1 MKKRFIA
8 VIVMIAV
15 VASLIISAQGAVAA
29 NYPAPLETS
38 FENTGDMRYD
48 IVQRALSQVGY
59 VEGTGSWNA
68 FGNYFGNPTGSW
80 CAYFVQWCAVQAGVP
95 TSILPESRVGRG
107 SDGIIL

>member
-48 IVQRALSQVGY
+48 IVQHALSQVGY
-59 VEGTGSWNA
+59 VEGTGGWNA
-68 FGNYFGNPTGSW
+68 FGSYFGNPTGSW
-80 CAYFVQWCAVQAGVP
+80 
-95 TSILPESRVGRG
+95 
-107 SDGIIL
+107 